1 MSLVKQLYEVAN
13 QFYQYLLIQPQKE
26 QRNAYIEQINQFLDR
41 REELI
46 SKLPKVLDDEEKILG
61 GKIIQLNHSIDEL
74 LKKRYD
80 EIEADLKQ
88 IRQQKMVQKN
98 MHKRSYLSRLMGC
111 FLINANNGGLN
122 DGTHPRPRR

>member
-26 QRNAYIEQINQFLDR
+26 QRDAYIEQINQFLDR

-88 IRQQKMVQKN
+88 IRQQKMVQQKYAQTVVSVSFDG
-98 MHKRSYLSRLMGC
+98 MFFDKRK
-111 FLINANNGGLN
+111 
-122 DGTHPRPRR
+122 